1 MTSSSCDQ
9 AVSCHR
15 LDRQR
20 PSGSAAQQPCRS
32 RTEGHHGSITNV
44 TYIVRF
50 SKAPPAAVGRLRAL
64 VTAMA
69 RLDLPFAQASS
80 ARSHPVPAHRVSD
93 LQDLKNDRLSV

>member
-1 MTSSSCDQ
+1 M
-9 AVSCHR
+9 
-15 LDRQR
+15 
-20 PSGSAAQQPCRS
+20 PFGP
-32 RTEGHHGSITNV
+32 EGPFV
-44 TYIVRF
+44 LW
-50 SKAPPAAVGRLRAL
+50 PPKRGRCPYHLGRLRAL